1 MLYEASL
8 LANFEIINI
17 MYSIRLQ
24 ITGLFN
30 DETKLIENE
39 SNYEYW
45 VQKFDRQK
53 FDITDFRRTFVR
65 VQELSV

>member
-8 LANFEIINI
+8 LANFEIINM

-39 SNYEYW
+39 SNYEY
-45 VQKFDRQK
+45 
-53 FDITDFRRTFVR
+53 
-65 VQELSV
+65 